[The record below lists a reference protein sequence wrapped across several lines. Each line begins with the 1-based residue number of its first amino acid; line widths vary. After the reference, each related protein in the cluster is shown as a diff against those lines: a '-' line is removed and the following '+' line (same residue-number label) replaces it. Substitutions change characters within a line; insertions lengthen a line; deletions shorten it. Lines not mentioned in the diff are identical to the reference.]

1 MRLTAFVCATCAV
14 VLAAAAPAAAA
25 QRYTIAEHDTLDSI
39 SRQFGVSVARLAQV
53 NQIRDPER
61 IRAGAILVIPD
72 PRSGT
77 HAVHAAAAPSGRPVP
92 SRPTMT
98 FTYVVRPGDTLS
110 RLARAYGLTVP
121 ALLRANGLAS
131 PHYISVGQALRIPGP
146 ARESPETV
154 AVHLLPVRLYVTP
167 APESEH
173 RGPAPVPIRQ
183 ARAQLI
189 QQITAQA
196 REFVGTPYAWA
207 GTSRSGLDCSGLVY
221 LLYSPYVVDLP
232 RGSYGQFAVG
242 QRVSRQDL
250 QPGDLVFFATYAS
263 GPSHVGIY
271 LGDERFVSANV
282 PKVIIKRL
290 DEPYW
295 AVRYVGARRLI

>member
-1 MRLTAFVCATCAV
+1 MRLTAGVCAACVV
-14 VLAAAAPAAAA
+14 VLAAVVPAAAT
-25 QRYTIAEHDTLDSI
+25 QRYTIAERDTLSSI

-53 NQIRDPER
+53 NGIRDPGR
-61 IRAGAILVIPD
+61 IRTGAVLVIPD
-72 PRSGT
+72 SRSGS
-77 HAVHAAAAPSGRPVP
+77 HAVQAGGAPSGRPVP
-92 SRPTMT
+92 ARPTMV
-98 FTYVVRPGDTLS
+98 FAYVVRPGDTLS
-110 RLARAYGLTVP
+110 RLASTYGLTLL
-121 ALLRANGLAS
+121 ALQRANGLAS
-131 PHYISVGQALRIPGP
+131 PHYIRVGQVLRLPGP
-146 ARESPETV
+146 PQESPEMV
-154 AVHLLPVRLYVTP
+154 AVRPLPVRLYATP

-173 RGPAPVPIRQ
+173 RGSTPVPIRQ

-196 REFVGTPYAWA
+196 QEFVGTPYAW
-207 GTSRSGLDCSGLVY
+207 GGINRSGLDCSGLVY
-221 LLYSPYVVDLP
+221 LLYSPYVDLP

-242 QRVSRQDL
+242 QRVSRQAL

-271 LGDERFVSANV
+271 LGDGRFVSSNV
-282 PKVIIKRL
+282 PRVIIERL